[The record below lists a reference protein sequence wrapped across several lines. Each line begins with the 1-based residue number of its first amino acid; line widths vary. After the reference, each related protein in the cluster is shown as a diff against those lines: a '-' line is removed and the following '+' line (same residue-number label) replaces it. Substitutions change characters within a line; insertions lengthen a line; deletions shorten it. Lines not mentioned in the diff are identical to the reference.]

1 MGEKNRQQAKQ
12 KKPIQLLRER
22 YGGVSEELKMKT
34 RTQTSIIKKIK
45 ESIENVSKTIPEIA
59 QITNIP
65 SHEVLWY
72 LMAMK
77 KYGIV
82 IEGDEQ
88 EGYYQYTLKVE
99 EKKK

>member
-1 MGEKNRQQAKQ
+1 MGEKNMQQAKQ

>member
-1 MGEKNRQQAKQ
+1 MIKQ
-12 KKPIQLLRER
+12 DRKENKEKKPIQLMRER

-34 RTQTSIIKKIK
+34 RTQTSIIKNIK
-45 ESIENVSKTIPEIA
+45 ESIENASKTVPEIA

-72 LMAMK
+72 LMALK
-77 KYGIV
+77 KYGMI

-88 EGYYQYTLKVE
+88 EGYYQYKLKE
-99 EKKK
+99 EE

>member
-1 MGEKNRQQAKQ
+1 MSEKNLQQLKQ
-12 KKPIQLLRER
+12 KKPIQKLRAR

-34 RTQTSIIKKIK
+34 RTQTSIMKKIK
-45 ESIENVSKTIPEIA
+45 ESIENASKTVPEIA
-59 QITNIP
+59 QITKIP

-72 LMAMK
+72 LMALK
-77 KYGIV
+77 KYGMV

-88 EGYYQYTLKVE
+88 EGYYQYTLKEE

>member
-1 MGEKNRQQAKQ
+1 MGEKNIQQITK
-12 KKPIQLLRER
+12 KKPIQILRER

-45 ESIENVSKTIPEIA
+45 ESIENTSKTVPEIA
-59 QITNIP
+59 QITKIP

-72 LMAMK
+72 LMALK

-82 IEGDEQ
+82 IESDEQ
-88 EGYYQYTLKVE
+88 EGYYRYTLKVE